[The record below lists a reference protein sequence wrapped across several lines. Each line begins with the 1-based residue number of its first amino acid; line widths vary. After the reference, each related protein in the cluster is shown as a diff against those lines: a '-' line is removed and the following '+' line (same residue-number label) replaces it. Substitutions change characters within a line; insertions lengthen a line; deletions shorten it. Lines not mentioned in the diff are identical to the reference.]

1 MDERF
6 DEVVVGAGLRGLET
20 ALRAR
25 RERPAASLLLVEA
38 EPRPGGDVQTQR
50 SNGFVCELG
59 PFAFARAEVEPLL
72 ALLQNQPRVVDLLPA
87 AWRGSLFDGTGR
99 REVAVEPRPI
109 SFASGNEELVQA
121 CRRELSAAVRLGR
134 KVAAVRPSG
143 TGWDIELGGEVPTH
157 MACGRLTLAVP
168 AAAAAVL
175 LGGLD
180 RALPA
185 CAERLATEPR
195 AFVFLGGNDGE
206 APELRGYGVV
216 PAEGL
221 ASALAEAIFCTQAFA
236 ARALPGRFLVRC
248 ELLGEALAADDGA
261 AIAAAEAELRRWT
274 GTNARF
280 GFTKLHRFAAD
291 AEDGARVE
299 CRVRLQ
305 GVAQRA
311 PGLTIL

>member
-6 DEVVVGAGLRGLET
+6 DEVVVGAGCRGLAA

-59 PFAFARAEVEPLL
+59 PFAFHRDEVEPLL
-72 ALLQNQPRVVDLLPA
+72 ALLPQPPKVVDLLPA
-87 AWRGSLFDGTGR
+87 AWRGSLFDGTGL

-121 CRRELSAAVRLGR
+121 CRRELGANVRLGR
-134 KVAAVRPSG
+134 KVAAVRPAG
-143 TGWDIELGGEVPTH
+143 TEWDVELGGEAPTH
-157 MACGRLTLAVP
+157 VACGRLTLAVP
-168 AAAAAVL
+168 TAAAAVL

-185 CAERLATEPR
+185 CAERLLTEQR
-195 AFVFLGGNDGE
+195 AFVFLGGNETD
-206 APELRGYGVV
+206 APELRGYGIV
-216 PAEGL
+216 PTEGL
-221 ASALAEAIFCTQAFA
+221 SSVLAEAIFCTQAFA

-248 ELLGEALAADDGA
+248 ELVGEALAADDGA
-261 AIAAAEAELRRWT
+261 ALAAAAAELRRWT

-299 CRVRLQ
+299 CCVRLQ
-305 GVAQRA
+305 GLAQRA